1 MAEQKKPERQV
12 TKEGEGKRFIV
23 APEAELEVVK
33 ARQKLAITTGV
44 IALLLLLVGGGV
56 AFLLMQ
62 KYQQG
67 LAQLPTVQE
76 KPASGLAQ
84 TLETQLQP
92 STNIAQ
98 VPQQQETPATGLVQ
112 APPPP
117 PTPFPVQQ
125 VQQGIPAQSLLEQP
139 RPPQQF
145 QPMPI
150 QQPTI
155 QPQKPA
161 IPPGLLDYLEQLRRI
176 EMQRKRE
183 ASNYWIALQALEDLV
198 KALQGVASTGDIL
211 NAPEYNPQKT
221 LQTYDAYMQRFM
233 MLRQWLHQLRPPPEC
248 QQLHQAYDRALLA
261 HINAIGSLKQRIL
274 LKDMAGA
281 ALSGLTIQKQIDAA
295 LKVADNELASV
306 CHRYGIAKPFDI
318 GDNR

>member
-1 MAEQKKPERQV
+1 MAEQKKPEQQ
-12 TKEGEGKRFIV
+12 TPKESKGQRFIV
-23 APEAELEVVK
+23 APEAELEVMK
-33 ARQKLAITTGV
+33 ARQKLAITIGV
-44 IALLLLLVGGGV
+44 VALLLLLAGGGV

-76 KPASGLAQ
+76 KPATGLAQ
-84 TLETQLQP
+84 TLETQHQP
-92 STNIAQ
+92 SANIAQ
-98 VPQQQETPATGLVQ
+98 VPQQHEAPSTGLVQ

-117 PTPFPVQQ
+117 PTPLPVQQ
-125 VQQGIPAQSLLEQP
+125 VQQSIPAQSLLERP
-139 RPPQQF
+139 RPPQQP

-150 QQPTI
+150 QQPPI
-155 QPQKPA
+155 QPQKPT
-161 IPPGLLDYLEQLRRI
+161 IPPGLLDYLQQLKRI

-198 KALQGVASTGDIL
+198 KALQGVASTGDISD
-211 NAPEYNPQKT
+211 APEYNPQKT

-233 MLRQWLHQLRPPPEC
+233 MLRQWLHQLRPPAEC
-248 QQLHQAYDRALLA
+248 QQLHQAYDQALLA
-261 HINAIGSLKQRIL
+261 HINAIGSLKQRIA

-281 ALSGLTIQKQIDAA
+281 ALAGLTIQKQIDTA
-295 LKVADNELASV
+295 LKIADNELASV
-306 CHRYGIAKPFDI
+306 CQRYGIAKPFDI

>member
-1 MAEQKKPERQV
+1 MAEQKKPEKQSPKGE
-12 TKEGEGKRFIV
+12 KEQRFIV
-23 APEAELEVVK
+23 APGTELEVLK
-33 ARQKLAITTGV
+33 ARQKLAITVGV
-44 IALLLLLVGGGV
+44 VALLLLLAGGGV

-84 TLETQLQP
+84 TLETQPQP
-92 STNIAQ
+92 SVNIAQ
-98 VPQQQETPATGLVQ
+98 VPQQHEAPSTGLVQ

-117 PTPFPVQQ
+117 PTPLPVQQ
-125 VQQGIPAQSLLEQP
+125 VQQGVPAQSLLEQP

-176 EMQRKRE
+176 AIR
-183 ASNYWIALQALEDLV
+183 
-198 KALQGVASTGDIL
+198 L
-211 NAPEYNPQKT
+211 NCSK
-221 LQTYDAYMQRFM
+221 
-233 MLRQWLHQLRPPPEC
+233 
-248 QQLHQAYDRALLA
+248 
-261 HINAIGSLKQRIL
+261 
-274 LKDMAGA
+274 
-281 ALSGLTIQKQIDAA
+281 
-295 LKVADNELASV
+295 
-306 CHRYGIAKPFDI
+306 
-318 GDNR
+318 